1 MMTAEQLAA
10 EELAALMHFYA
21 DSGVDILCEDLPV
34 DLTALKPEQPAP
46 AAPRHRQVPPAR
58 QPEATEA
65 QRPPAPQRAA
75 PQGSAAS
82 AIPSDPATIPDDRAI
97 ADARFAAESAR
108 SLGELKQALSSFAS
122 CNLRHNAR
130 STICLDAAAPSGI
143 MMICGFPNGDDDR
156 AGAALSGRAG
166 QLFDAMLA
174 AIGLSRE
181 NIALT
186 TAIPWRTPGDRSPTM
201 SEAEICRPFIERQIA
216 LAEPKHL
223 LLLGNFAS
231 RLLIDRD
238 KTVFDLRG
246 ELRDITI
253 GSMKFRALAT
263 LAPSELLAAPTNK
276 KLAWRDLQRFQSE
289 IA

>member
-1 MMTAEQLAA
+1 MITAEQLAA
-10 EELAALMHFYA
+10 QELAALMHFYA
-21 DSGVDILCEDLPV
+21 DSGIDVLCEDMPV
-34 DLTALKPEQPAP
+34 DLTALQPER
-46 AAPRHRQVPPAR
+46 AAAAAGRR
-58 QPEATEA
+58 PEATPA
-65 QRPPAPQRAA
+65 RPSPPAEAKRPLA
-75 PQGSAAS
+75 PRPAQQETTAS
-82 AIPSDPATIPDDRAI
+82 AIPIDPATIPDDRAI

-108 SLGELKQALSSFAS
+108 SLEELKQALSIFAS

-130 STICLDAAAPSGI
+130 STICLEAAKPSGI

-156 AGAALSGRAG
+156 SGAALSGRAG

-174 AIGLSRE
+174 AIGLSRDM
-181 NIALT
+181 IALT

-216 LAEPKHL
+216 LCEPKHL

-231 RLLIDRD
+231 RLLVNRD

-246 ELRDITI
+246 DWHDIAI
-253 GSMKFRALAT
+253 GNLKFRALST

-276 KLAWRDLQRFQSE
+276 KLAWQDLQRFQQE